1 MSHFSSPIVFSIKK
15 GVLQVTLHLSAFE
28 ACFRKKSEKMTQTN
42 IEPGS
47 FGSLLKAFRQRQR
60 LTQQQLAQS
69 LGMNRNA
76 IGRWEQGDFLPA
88 SKTIVLELARSLCL
102 NDQETRQL
110 LEASM
115 TALSP
120 YWYVPFPRN
129 PFFTGREETL
139 DALHAQLGSHQAV
152 ALTQSY
158 ALHGL
163 GGVGK
168 TQIALEYAYQH
179 ALDYHAVFWI
189 GAETEEQLISSLLHI
204 AEVLQLPERNDK
216 EQQRVIAAVQHWLS
230 SHSQWLVICDN
241 VEDLDLVPRFLP
253 AVRSGAIL
261 ITTRSQTLGTLAQGV
276 DLLPMAQEE
285 GMLFLLRRAK
295 VLAPEATREEMQRLA
310 TQMPTQYDAAAELV
324 NAMGGLP
331 LALDQAGAYL
341 EETRCGVSA
350 YLDLFHS
357 RRAVLLQ
364 QRGEGVRDH
373 PASVSTTFALAIAA
387 TTERHPA
394 VGDLL
399 RVCALLQPDAIP
411 EELFRQGAE
420 HLGSELAAV
429 CRDELEW
436 NRLLAV
442 ACSYSLLH
450 RQPEER
456 TLSLHRLMQAVLYES
471 MNEREQTLWQRGI
484 IAALNTLFP
493 KDVFEVGR
501 WSQCERLLPH
511 VMMAI
516 APVSDQ
522 VVDLARTEVL
532 QKTANYLLARGQYE
546 QAKPLCLQALY
557 MREQLLGPQH
567 PDLAHLLYS
576 LARLS
581 HEQGKYEQA
590 KPFLKRALQII
601 GQGLGSE
608 HFEMI
613 YPLNGLSLIYWRQG
627 KYGQAESLLARAVS
641 IGEQAWG
648 PEHPNIGT
656 SLNNLA
662 ILYAQQGKY
671 EQAEPLLARAV
682 SIGKQAWGPEHP
694 KTSNALNNL
703 GELYVEQGKY
713 EQAEPLLRKALQIRE
728 QAWGPEHPE
737 VARPREGLARLY
749 MQEGRYEQAEPLYQQ
764 VLDSREQALGP
775 EHPEVAHVLDN
786 LADLSVQQGKDE
798 LAESSYKRALHI
810 WEQTVGVE
818 HPNMAV
824 SLNGL
829 ANLYARQ
836 DKNAEA
842 ESLYQRALRTREQ
855 GLGPEHPDTA
865 KTLHDL
871 AALREKQGHLDE
883 ALSLTRRALSI
894 RSQALGD
901 AHPKTV
907 ATRTLL
913 AQLEQELA
921 CAGDLAVL
929 PHGDAPSL
937 VENDALQSFLDAC
950 CELHPR
956 AWCRSADLW
965 GAYARWA
972 QEHQERFPLSR
983 RAFTTQL
990 KAHGCRADRTN
1001 KARIWRGIGLL
1012 KQEP

>member
-1 MSHFSSPIVFSIKK
+1 
-15 GVLQVTLHLSAFE
+15 
-28 ACFRKKSEKMTQTN
+28 MTQTN
-42 IEPGS
+42 IAPDS
-47 FGSLLKAFRQRQR
+47 FGSLLKTFRQRQH

-88 SKTIVLELARSLCL
+88 SKTIVLELARSLQL
-102 NDQETRQL
+102 NDQETREL
-110 LEASM
+110 LEASL

-120 YWYVPFPRN
+120 YWSVPFARN
-129 PFFTGREETL
+129 PLFTGREKIL
-139 DALHAQLGSHQAV
+139 DALHAQLGNHQTV
-152 ALTQSY
+152 ALTQSS

-179 ALDYHAVFWI
+179 ALEYGAVFWI
-189 GAETEEQLISSLLHI
+189 GAETEEQMISSLLHI

-216 EQQRVIAAVQHWLS
+216 EQQRVIAAVQRWLS

-241 VEDLDLVPRFLP
+241 VEDLALVPRFLP

-285 GMLFLLRRAK
+285 GVLFLLRRAK
-295 VLAPEATREEMQRLA
+295 VLAPAATCEEVQRLA
-310 TQMPTQYDAAAELV
+310 MQMPAQHAAAVELV
-324 NAMGGLP
+324 NALGGLP

-341 EETRCGVSA
+341 EETRCGVPA
-350 YLDLFHS
+350 YLDLFHN

-373 PASVSTTFALAIAA
+373 PESVSTTFALAIAA

-420 HLGSELAAV
+420 HLGPELEGV
-429 CRDELEW
+429 CHDELEW

-456 TLSLHRLMQAVLYES
+456 TLSLHRLVQAVLYES
-471 MNEREQTLWQRGI
+471 MNEQEQMLWQRGI
-484 IAALNTLFP
+484 IAALNMLFP
-493 KDVFEVGR
+493 EDVFEVSG

-511 VMMAI
+511 VMMVI
-516 APVSDQ
+516 APMSDQ
-522 VVDLARTEVL
+522 VVDLARTEVV

-546 QAKPLCLQALY
+546 QAKPLCLQALH
-557 MREQLLGPQH
+557 MREQLLGSQH
-567 PDLAHLLYS
+567 PDLVHLLYS
-576 LARLS
+576 LARIS
-581 HEQGKYEQA
+581 YEQGKYEQA
-590 KPFLKRALQII
+590 EPFPKRALQIVE
-601 GQGLGSE
+601 QSLGSE

-627 KYGQAESLLARAVS
+627 KYELAEPLLVRAIS

-648 PEHPNIGT
+648 PEHPNIET

-671 EQAEPLLARAV
+671 ELAEPLLVRAI
-682 SIGKQAWGPEHP
+682 SIGEQAWGPEHP
-694 KTSNALNNL
+694 KTSNALNDL

-713 EQAEPLLRKALQIRE
+713 EQAELLLRRALQIRE

-737 VARPREGLARLY
+737 VARPRVGLARLY
-749 MQEGRYEQAEPLYQQ
+749 TKEGKYEQAEPLYQQ

-775 EHPEVAHVLDN
+775 EHPEVAVVLDN
-786 LADLSVQQGKDE
+786 LADLSVQQGKYE
-798 LAESSYKRALHI
+798 LAESCYKRALHI
-810 WEQTVGVE
+810 WEQTVGAE
-818 HPNMAV
+818 HPNMAIT
-824 SLNGL
+824 LNGV

-836 DKNAEA
+836 GRYEEAEA
-842 ESLYQRALRTREQ
+842 LYQRALLICEQ
-855 GLGPEHPDTA
+855 HLGQHHPETA
-865 KTLHDL
+865 QTLHDL
-871 AALREKQGHLDE
+871 AVLRQKQGDLDE
-883 ALSLTRRALSI
+883 ALSQAERALSI

-901 AHPKTV
+901 AHLKTI

-913 AQLEQELA
+913 AQLERELA
-921 CAGDLAVL
+921 CADDQAVFT
-929 PHGDAPSL
+929 HGDAPSL
-937 VENDALQSFLDAC
+937 VGNDALQPFLDAC

-965 GAYARWA
+965 RAYERWV
-972 QEHQERFPLSR
+972 QEQQERFPLSR
-983 RAFTTQL
+983 HAFTTQL
-990 KAHGCRADRTN
+990 KARGCCADRTN

-1012 KQEP
+1012 NQEP